1 MSKIWGEISKA
12 TSIGVQFVKEKTGVV
27 KAEVN
32 PQFENAAEKFQILLE
47 QLTTFK
53 SDVEVILQSAQS
65 AANAGVEMCKSL
77 SEADQAIG
85 GASRPVIQPI
95 TEFFNKNNSMLNE
108 HLVGLVNTNVLQ
120 NFNQYIEDLKHLKE
134 LKEKRVKT
142 ALYVASLKNDIENYS
157 KDGKSEKLTKAKI
170 EYEQQND
177 DLIKSTNEFIASV
190 NNLWNTRVQ
199 ILESAMFEFVG
210 IAYTYSQFLYGNLQ
224 IMQNQMPK

>member
-134 LKEKRVKT
+134 LKEFKK
-142 ALYVASLKNDIENYS
+142 
-157 KDGKSEKLTKAKI
+157 
-170 EYEQQND
+170 
-177 DLIKSTNEFIASV
+177 
-190 NNLWNTRVQ
+190 
-199 ILESAMFEFVG
+199 
-210 IAYTYSQFLYGNLQ
+210 
-224 IMQNQMPK
+224 